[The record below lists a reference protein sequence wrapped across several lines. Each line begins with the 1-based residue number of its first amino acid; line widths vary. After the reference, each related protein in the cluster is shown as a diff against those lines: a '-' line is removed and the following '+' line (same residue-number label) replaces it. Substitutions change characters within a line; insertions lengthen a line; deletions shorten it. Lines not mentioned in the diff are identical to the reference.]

1 MHKKIAEASASTI
14 DRGSAS
20 GNRTLDSAVRGRRL
34 DLLTNAPH
42 FSCASS
48 IINKRHGLVYKIFKK
63 KLSSFMTLHMV

>member
-1 MHKKIAEASASTI
+1 MIGIYLKKKRTASAVLSVC
-14 DRGSAS
+14 RGSAS

-48 IINKRHGLVYKIFKK
+48 IINKRHCLVYKISKK
-63 KLSSFMTLHMV
+63 SYQVL